1 MLVSLVNV
9 YGVGVQMSRVYIGDV
24 ADVGGK
30 WAQEKIGHSC
40 KHAFRAMRDWGDG
53 NPEAGLAWGA
63 HPNICS
69 RMLLSLQGA

>member
-9 YGVGVQMSRVYIGDV
+9 YGVGVQMSHVYIGHV
-24 ADVGGK
+24 ADMGGR
-30 WAQEKIGHSC
+30 WAQEKIGHCC

-53 NPEAGLAWGA
+53 NPEAGLVGGA
-63 HPNICS
+63 HANICS